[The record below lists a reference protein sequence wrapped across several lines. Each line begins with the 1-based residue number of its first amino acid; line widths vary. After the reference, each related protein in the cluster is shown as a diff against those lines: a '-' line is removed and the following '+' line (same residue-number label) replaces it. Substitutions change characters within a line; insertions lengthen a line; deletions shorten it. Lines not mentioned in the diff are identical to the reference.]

1 MALEEQQALV
11 LERSKEQKLYLDV
24 QHSTDWVVVIS
35 VIASAI
41 ISFIGFLITIYVVK
55 KSTESQIKSNEDLIK
70 SQNEIKVKE
79 LKTLYK
85 QRRAENLR
93 VIICEISS
101 YGIGFL
107 SNAKFRYLITKNIAS
122 LDNESLKLNYHQFEN
137 SITKVLSYIRP
148 GEVLD
153 EQVRKELFDLLDMAT
168 QLISC
173 ILGDKDCTD
182 QLEELEYK
190 LGYINASLNIFLI
203 NMLNEEA
210 A

>member
-1 MALEEQQALV
+1 M
-11 LERSKEQKLYLDV
+11 
-24 QHSTDWVVVIS
+24 
-35 VIASAI
+35 
-41 ISFIGFLITIYVVK
+41 
-55 KSTESQIKSNEDLIK
+55 
-70 SQNEIKVKE
+70 
-79 LKTLYK
+79 
-85 QRRAENLR
+85 
-93 VIICEISS
+93 
-101 YGIGFL
+101 
-107 SNAKFRYLITKNIAS
+107 ITKNIAS